1 MSKVRK
7 SILAFLL
14 QSGVRFLDKW
24 SRDRF
29 IYFLYD
35 LSIILSSFF
44 RYLRTTSQSLFCSIP
59 MLLINISI

>member
-44 RYLRTTSQSLFCSIP
+44 RYLRTYY
-59 MLLINISI
+59 ISITNFQYSNAID

>member
-7 SILAFLL
+7 SILAFIW

-35 LSIILSSFF
+35 LSITSFF
-44 RYLRTTSQSLFCSIP
+44 RYLHTYY
-59 MLLINISI
+59 ISITDFQYSNAID